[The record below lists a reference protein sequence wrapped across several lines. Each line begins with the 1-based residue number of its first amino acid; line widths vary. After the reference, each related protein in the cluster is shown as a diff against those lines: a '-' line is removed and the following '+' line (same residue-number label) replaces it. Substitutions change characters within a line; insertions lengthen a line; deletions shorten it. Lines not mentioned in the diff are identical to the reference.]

1 MADNVNS
8 NIVIDLSNYKDSG
21 NVRIPEGRYRA
32 IVDDVDLDK
41 SRAGNTMIKVWMR
54 VLGGEHDGAVILD
67 RLTLTDKAMFRVVGF
82 MQGIGIKTPKKKLQI
97 NLKTFL
103 KRQADI
109 EVVDGEPYNGR
120 IKSEIAQYI
129 RVAQPKAEETA
140 EDDLDALEA
149 AAEAEDEAHAEPE
162 KPARKKSSSD
172 AKKAEEAAI
181 VQDVDTEDMEPEN
194 PWDAGED
201 DGEVVDVDDLS
212 IDDLDL

>member
-1 MADNVNS
+1 MADNKVNLKT
-8 NIVIDLSNYKDSG
+8 VIDLSNYKDSG

-97 NLKTFL
+97 NLGTFL
-103 KRQADI
+103 NRQADI

-120 IKSEIAQYI
+120 IRSEIAQYI
-129 RVAQPKAEETA
+129 RIAQPKAEEA
-140 EDDLDALEA
+140 PEDDLDALEA
-149 AAEAEDEAHAEPE
+149 ATEDEA
-162 KPARKKSSSD
+162 PA
-172 AKKAEEAAI
+172 AKQAKDSPAEE
-181 VQDVDTEDMEPEN
+181 VSEDSDEN
-194 PWDAGED
+194 PWDAGD
-201 DGEVVDVDDLS
+201 SDSVDVDDLS

>member
-1 MADNVNS
+1 MADSVNS

-54 VLGGEHDGAVILD
+54 VLGGEHDGAIILD

-120 IKSEIAQYI
+120 IRSEIAQYI
-129 RVAQPKAEETA
+129 RIAQPKAEESS

-149 AAEAEDEAHAEPE
+149 DVEDEAPAA
-162 KPARKKSSSD
+162 KPAKASP
-172 AKKAEEAAI
+172 AEE
-181 VQDVDTEDMEPEN
+181 VSEDSDEN

-201 DGEVVDVDDLS
+201 SDSVDVDDLS

>member
-54 VLGGEHDGAVILD
+54 VLGGEHDGAIILD

-120 IKSEIAQYI
+120 IRSEIAQYI
-129 RVAQPKAEETA
+129 RIAQPKAEESS

-149 AAEAEDEAHAEPE
+149 ATEDEAPAA
-162 KPARKKSSSD
+162 KPDKAST
-172 AKKAEEAAI
+172 AEE
-181 VQDVDTEDMEPEN
+181 VSEDSDES
-194 PWDAGED
+194 PWDVGED
-201 DGEVVDVDDLS
+201 SDSVDVDDLS

>member
-1 MADNVNS
+1 MADNKVNLKT
-8 NIVIDLSNYKDSG
+8 VIDLSNYKDSG

-97 NLKTFL
+97 NLGTFL
-103 KRQADI
+103 NRQVDI

-120 IKSEIAQYI
+120 IRSEIAQYI
-129 RVAQPKAEETA
+129 RVAQPKAEESS

-149 AAEAEDEAHAEPE
+149 AAEDEAPA
-162 KPARKKSSSD
+162 KPSSD
-172 AKKAEEAAI
+172 AKKAEAAAI

-194 PWDAGED
+194 PWDAGD
-201 DGEVVDVDDLS
+201 DSDSVDVDDLS

>member
-1 MADNVNS
+1 MADNKVNLKT
-8 NIVIDLSNYKDSG
+8 VIDLSNYKDSG

-67 RLTLTDKAMFRVVGF
+67 RLTLTDKAMFRVVSF

-97 NLKTFL
+97 NLGTFL
-103 KRQADI
+103 NRQVDI

-120 IKSEIAQYI
+120 IRSEIVQYI
-129 RVAQPKAEETA
+129 RIAQPKAEESS

-149 AAEAEDEAHAEPE
+149 DVEDEAPAA
-162 KPARKKSSSD
+162 KPAKASP
-172 AKKAEEAAI
+172 AEEAA
-181 VQDVDTEDMEPEN
+181 EDSDEN

-201 DGEVVDVDDLS
+201 SDSVDVDDLS

>member
-21 NVRIPEGRYRA
+21 NARIPEGRYRA

-54 VLGGEHDGAVILD
+54 VLGGEHDGAIILD

-120 IKSEIAQYI
+120 IRSEIAQYI
-129 RVAQPKAEETA
+129 RVAQPKAEESS

-149 AAEAEDEAHAEPE
+149 AAEDEAPAT
-162 KPARKKSSSD
+162 KPDKASP
-172 AKKAEEAAI
+172 AEE
-181 VQDVDTEDMEPEN
+181 VSEDSDEN
-194 PWDAGED
+194 PWDAGD
-201 DGEVVDVDDLS
+201 DSDSVDVDDLS

>member
-82 MQGIGIKTPKKKLQI
+82 MQGIGIKTPKKRLQI

-120 IKSEIAQYI
+120 IRSEIAQYI
-129 RVAQPKAEETA
+129 RIAQPKAEESS
-140 EDDLDALEA
+140 EDGLDALEA
-149 AAEAEDEAHAEPE
+149 ATEDEAPA
-162 KPARKKSSSD
+162 KPSSD
-172 AKKAEEAAI
+172 AKKAEAAAI

-194 PWDAGED
+194 PWDAGD
-201 DGEVVDVDDLS
+201 DSDSVDVDDLS

>member
-67 RLTLTDKAMFRVVGF
+67 RLTLTNKAMFRVVGF

-129 RVAQPKAEETA
+129 RVAQPKAEESS

-149 AAEAEDEAHAEPE
+149 DTEDEAPAATPAKAGPAEGAAE
-162 KPARKKSSSD
+162 DSD
-172 AKKAEEAAI
+172 
-181 VQDVDTEDMEPEN
+181 EN

-201 DGEVVDVDDLS
+201 SDSVDVDDLS

>member
-54 VLGGEHDGAVILD
+54 VLGGEHDGAIILD

-120 IKSEIAQYI
+120 IRSEIAQYI
-129 RVAQPKAEETA
+129 RIAQPKAEESS

-149 AAEAEDEAHAEPE
+149 AAEDEAPAAKPDKASHAEEVAED
-162 KPARKKSSSD
+162 SD
-172 AKKAEEAAI
+172 
-181 VQDVDTEDMEPEN
+181 EN

-201 DGEVVDVDDLS
+201 SDSVDVDDLS

>member
-32 IVDDVDLDK
+32 VVDDVDLDK

-54 VLGGEHDGAVILD
+54 VLGGEHDGAIILD

-120 IKSEIAQYI
+120 IRSEIAQYI
-129 RVAQPKAEETA
+129 RSAQPKAEESS

-149 AAEAEDEAHAEPE
+149 ATEDEAPA
-162 KPARKKSSSD
+162 KPSSN
-172 AKKAEEAAI
+172 AKKAEAAAI

-194 PWDAGED
+194 PWDAGD
-201 DGEVVDVDDLS
+201 DSDSVDVDDLS

>member
-54 VLGGEHDGAVILD
+54 VLGGEHDGAIILD

-120 IKSEIAQYI
+120 IRSEIAQYI
-129 RVAQPKAEETA
+129 RIAQPKAEESS

-149 AAEAEDEAHAEPE
+149 DVEDEAPAAEP
-162 KPARKKSSSD
+162 
-172 AKKAEEAAI
+172 AKASPAEE
-181 VQDVDTEDMEPEN
+181 VSEDSDEN

-201 DGEVVDVDDLS
+201 SDSVDVDDLS

>member
-1 MADNVNS
+1 MADSVNS

-54 VLGGEHDGAVILD
+54 VLGGEHDGAIILD

-120 IKSEIAQYI
+120 IRSEISQYI
-129 RVAQPKAEETA
+129 RIAQPKAEEA
-140 EDDLDALEA
+140 PEDDLDALEA
-149 AAEAEDEAHAEPE
+149 AAEDEAPAAEP
-162 KPARKKSSSD
+162 
-172 AKKAEEAAI
+172 AKASPAEE
-181 VQDVDTEDMEPEN
+181 VSEDSDEN

-201 DGEVVDVDDLS
+201 SDSVDVDDLS

>member
-54 VLGGEHDGAVILD
+54 VLGGEHDGATILD

-120 IKSEIAQYI
+120 IRSEIAQYI
-129 RVAQPKAEETA
+129 RIAQPKAEEA
-140 EDDLDALEA
+140 PEDDLDALEA
-149 AAEAEDEAHAEPE
+149 DVEDEAPAA
-162 KPARKKSSSD
+162 KPDKASP
-172 AKKAEEAAI
+172 AEE
-181 VQDVDTEDMEPEN
+181 VSEDSDEN
-194 PWDAGED
+194 PWDAGEGSD
-201 DGEVVDVDDLS
+201 SVDVDDLS

>member
-1 MADNVNS
+1 MADSVNS

-54 VLGGEHDGAVILD
+54 VLGGEHDGAIILD

-120 IKSEIAQYI
+120 IRSEIAQYI
-129 RVAQPKAEETA
+129 RIAQPKAEESS

-149 AAEAEDEAHAEPE
+149 ATEDEAPAA
-162 KPARKKSSSD
+162 KPDKASP
-172 AKKAEEAAI
+172 AEE
-181 VQDVDTEDMEPEN
+181 VSEDSDEN

-201 DGEVVDVDDLS
+201 SDSVDVDDLS

>member
-1 MADNVNS
+1 MADNKVNLKT
-8 NIVIDLSNYKDSG
+8 VIDLSNYKDSG

-54 VLGGEHDGAVILD
+54 VLGGEHDGAIILD

-97 NLKTFL
+97 NLGTFL
-103 KRQADI
+103 NRQVDI

-120 IKSEIAQYI
+120 IRSEIAQYI
-129 RVAQPKAEETA
+129 RVAQPKAEESS

-149 AAEAEDEAHAEPE
+149 DVENEAPAA
-162 KPARKKSSSD
+162 KPAKASH
-172 AKKAEEAAI
+172 AEEAA
-181 VQDVDTEDMEPEN
+181 EDSDEN

-201 DGEVVDVDDLS
+201 SDSVDVDDLS

>member
-1 MADNVNS
+1 MADNKVNLKT
-8 NIVIDLSNYKDSG
+8 VIDLSNYKDSG

-97 NLKTFL
+97 NLGTFL
-103 KRQADI
+103 NRQVDI

-120 IKSEIAQYI
+120 IRSEIAQYI
-129 RVAQPKAEETA
+129 RIAQPKAEEA
-140 EDDLDALEA
+140 PEDDLDALEA
-149 AAEAEDEAHAEPE
+149 ATEDEAPA
-162 KPARKKSSSD
+162 KPSSD
-172 AKKAEEAAI
+172 SKKAEAAAI

-201 DGEVVDVDDLS
+201 SDSVDVDDLS

>member
-32 IVDDVDLDK
+32 TVNDIDLDK

-54 VLGGEHDGAVILD
+54 VLGGEHDGAIILD
-67 RLTLTDKAMFRVVGF
+67 RLTLTAKAMFRVVGF

-103 KRQADI
+103 NRQADI

-129 RVAQPKAEETA
+129 RVAQPKDEESS
-140 EDDLDALEA
+140 EDGLDALEA
-149 AAEAEDEAHAEPE
+149 
-162 KPARKKSSSD
+162 
-172 AKKAEEAAI
+172 
-181 VQDVDTEDMEPEN
+181 DTEDVAPAAKPAKAGPAEEVSEDSDEN

-201 DGEVVDVDDLS
+201 SDSVDVDDLS

>member
-8 NIVIDLSNYKDSG
+8 NIVIDLSNYKDRG

-54 VLGGEHDGAVILD
+54 VLGGEHDGAAILD

-120 IKSEIAQYI
+120 IRSEIAQYI
-129 RVAQPKAEETA
+129 RVAQPKAEEA
-140 EDDLDALEA
+140 PEDDLDALEA
-149 AAEAEDEAHAEPE
+149 DVEDEAPAAEPD
-162 KPARKKSSSD
+162 KASP
-172 AKKAEEAAI
+172 AEEAA
-181 VQDVDTEDMEPEN
+181 EDSDEN

-201 DGEVVDVDDLS
+201 SDSVDVDDLS

>member
-1 MADNVNS
+1 MADNKVNLKT
-8 NIVIDLSNYKDSG
+8 VIDLSNYKDSG

-54 VLGGEHDGAVILD
+54 VLGGEHDGAIILD

-82 MQGIGIKTPKKKLQI
+82 MQGLGIKTPKKKLQI
-97 NLKTFL
+97 NLGTFL
-103 KRQADI
+103 NRQADI

-120 IKSEIAQYI
+120 IRSEIAQYI
-129 RVAQPKAEETA
+129 RVAQPKAEEAA
-140 EDDLDALEA
+140 EDGLDALEA
-149 AAEAEDEAHAEPE
+149 AAEDEAPA
-162 KPARKKSSSD
+162 KPSSD
-172 AKKAEEAAI
+172 AKKAEAAAI

-194 PWDAGED
+194 PWDAGD
-201 DGEVVDVDDLS
+201 DSDSVDVDDLS

>member
-54 VLGGEHDGAVILD
+54 VLGGEHDGAIILD

-120 IKSEIAQYI
+120 IRSEIAQYI
-129 RVAQPKAEETA
+129 RIAQPKAEETT
-140 EDDLDALEA
+140 EDDLGALEA
-149 AAEAEDEAHAEPE
+149 DVEDEAPAA
-162 KPARKKSSSD
+162 KPDKASP
-172 AKKAEEAAI
+172 AEEAA
-181 VQDVDTEDMEPEN
+181 EDSDEN

-201 DGEVVDVDDLS
+201 SDSVDVDDLS

>member
-8 NIVIDLSNYKDSG
+8 NIVIDLSNYKDGG

-54 VLGGEHDGAVILD
+54 VLGGEHDGAIILD

-120 IKSEIAQYI
+120 IRSEIAQYI
-129 RVAQPKAEETA
+129 RIAQPKAEEA
-140 EDDLDALEA
+140 PEDDLDALEA
-149 AAEAEDEAHAEPE
+149 ATEDEAPAAKPDKVSHAEE
-162 KPARKKSSSD
+162 VSEDSD
-172 AKKAEEAAI
+172 
-181 VQDVDTEDMEPEN
+181 EN

-201 DGEVVDVDDLS
+201 SDSVDVDDLS

>member
-8 NIVIDLSNYKDSG
+8 NLVIDLSNYKDSG

-32 IVDDVDLDK
+32 
-41 SRAGNTMIKVWMR
+41 GNTMIKVWMR
-54 VLGGEHDGAVILD
+54 VLGGEHDGAIILD

-120 IKSEIAQYI
+120 IRSEIAQYI
-129 RVAQPKAEETA
+129 RVAQPKAEEA
-140 EDDLDALEA
+140 PEDDLDALEA
-149 AAEAEDEAHAEPE
+149 DVEDEAPAA
-162 KPARKKSSSD
+162 KPAKASP
-172 AKKAEEAAI
+172 AEEAA
-181 VQDVDTEDMEPEN
+181 EDSDEN

-201 DGEVVDVDDLS
+201 SDSVDVDDLS

>member
-54 VLGGEHDGAVILD
+54 VLGGEHDGAIILD
-67 RLTLTDKAMFRVVGF
+67 RLTLTAKAMFRVVGF

-120 IKSEIAQYI
+120 IRSEIGQYI
-129 RVAQPKAEETA
+129 RIAQPKAEESS
-140 EDDLDALEA
+140 EDGLDALEA
-149 AAEAEDEAHAEPE
+149 AAEDEAPA
-162 KPARKKSSSD
+162 KPTKASP
-172 AKKAEEAAI
+172 AEEAA
-181 VQDVDTEDMEPEN
+181 EDSDEN

-201 DGEVVDVDDLS
+201 SDSVDVDDLS

>member
-1 MADNVNS
+1 MADSVNS

-54 VLGGEHDGAVILD
+54 VLGGEHDGAIILD

-120 IKSEIAQYI
+120 IRSEIAQYI
-129 RVAQPKAEETA
+129 RIAQPKAEEA
-140 EDDLDALEA
+140 PEDDLDALEA
-149 AAEAEDEAHAEPE
+149 DVEDEAPAA
-162 KPARKKSSSD
+162 KPAKASP
-172 AKKAEEAAI
+172 AEE
-181 VQDVDTEDMEPEN
+181 VSEDSDEN

-201 DGEVVDVDDLS
+201 SDSVDVDDLS

>member
-54 VLGGEHDGAVILD
+54 VLGGEHDGAIILD

-120 IKSEIAQYI
+120 IRSEIAQYI
-129 RVAQPKAEETA
+129 RIAQPKAEEA
-140 EDDLDALEA
+140 PEDDLDALEA
-149 AAEAEDEAHAEPE
+149 ATEDEAPAA
-162 KPARKKSSSD
+162 KPDKASP
-172 AKKAEEAAI
+172 AEEAA
-181 VQDVDTEDMEPEN
+181 EDSDEN

-201 DGEVVDVDDLS
+201 SDSVDVDDLS

>member
-54 VLGGEHDGAVILD
+54 VLGGEHDGAIILD

-120 IKSEIAQYI
+120 IRSEISQYI
-129 RVAQPKAEETA
+129 RIAQPKAEEA
-140 EDDLDALEA
+140 PEDDLDALEA
-149 AAEAEDEAHAEPE
+149 DAEDEATVA
-162 KPARKKSSSD
+162 KPAKASP
-172 AKKAEEAAI
+172 AEEAA
-181 VQDVDTEDMEPEN
+181 EDSDEN

-201 DGEVVDVDDLS
+201 SDSVDVDDLS

>member
-54 VLGGEHDGAVILD
+54 VLGGEHDGAIILD

-120 IKSEIAQYI
+120 IRSEIAQYI
-129 RVAQPKAEETA
+129 RIAQPKAEEA
-140 EDDLDALEA
+140 PEDDLDALEA
-149 AAEAEDEAHAEPE
+149 ATEDEAPA
-162 KPARKKSSSD
+162 KPSSD
-172 AKKAEEAAI
+172 AKKAEAAAI
-181 VQDVDTEDMEPEN
+181 VQDVDTEDMAPEN
-194 PWDAGED
+194 PWDAGD
-201 DGEVVDVDDLS
+201 DSDSVDVDDLS

>member
-1 MADNVNS
+1 MADNKVNLKT
-8 NIVIDLSNYKDSG
+8 VIDLSNYKDSG

-97 NLKTFL
+97 NLGTFL
-103 KRQADI
+103 NRQVDI

-120 IKSEIAQYI
+120 IRSEIAQYI
-129 RVAQPKAEETA
+129 RVAQPKAEESS

-149 AAEAEDEAHAEPE
+149 AVEDEAPAA
-162 KPARKKSSSD
+162 KPDKDSP
-172 AKKAEEAAI
+172 AEEAA
-181 VQDVDTEDMEPEN
+181 EDSDEN

-201 DGEVVDVDDLS
+201 SDSVDVDDLS

>member
-1 MADNVNS
+1 MADNKVNLKT
-8 NIVIDLSNYKDSG
+8 VIDLSNYKDSG

-97 NLKTFL
+97 NLGTFL
-103 KRQADI
+103 NRQVDI

-120 IKSEIAQYI
+120 IRSEIAQYI
-129 RVAQPKAEETA
+129 RVAQPKAEESS

-149 AAEAEDEAHAEPE
+149 DVEDEAPAAEP
-162 KPARKKSSSD
+162 
-172 AKKAEEAAI
+172 AKASPAEE
-181 VQDVDTEDMEPEN
+181 VSEDSDEN

-201 DGEVVDVDDLS
+201 SDSVDVDDLS

>member
-1 MADNVNS
+1 MADSVNS

-54 VLGGEHDGAVILD
+54 VLGGEHDGAIILD

-120 IKSEIAQYI
+120 IRSEIAQYI
-129 RVAQPKAEETA
+129 RIAQPKAEEAA

-149 AAEAEDEAHAEPE
+149 DVEDEAPAA
-162 KPARKKSSSD
+162 KPDKASP
-172 AKKAEEAAI
+172 AEE
-181 VQDVDTEDMEPEN
+181 VSEDSDEN

-201 DGEVVDVDDLS
+201 SDSVDVDDLS

>member
-54 VLGGEHDGAVILD
+54 VLGGEHDGAIILD

-120 IKSEIAQYI
+120 IRSEIAQYI
-129 RVAQPKAEETA
+129 RIAQPKAEESS

-149 AAEAEDEAHAEPE
+149 DVEDEAPAAEP
-162 KPARKKSSSD
+162 
-172 AKKAEEAAI
+172 AKASPAEEA
-181 VQDVDTEDMEPEN
+181 TEDSDEN

-201 DGEVVDVDDLS
+201 SDSVDVDDLS

>member
-1 MADNVNS
+1 MADNKVNLKT
-8 NIVIDLSNYKDSG
+8 VIDLSNYKDSG

-54 VLGGEHDGAVILD
+54 VLGGEHDGAIILD

-97 NLKTFL
+97 NLNTFL
-103 KRQADI
+103 NRQADI

-129 RVAQPKAEETA
+129 RVAQPKSEESS

-149 AAEAEDEAHAEPE
+149 AAEDESPA
-162 KPARKKSSSD
+162 KPAKPTSD
-172 AKKAEEAAI
+172 AQE
-181 VQDVDTEDMEPEN
+181 VSEDSDEN

-201 DGEVVDVDDLS
+201 SDSVDVDDLS

>member
-54 VLGGEHDGAVILD
+54 VLGGEHDGAIILD

-120 IKSEIAQYI
+120 IRSEISQYI
-129 RVAQPKAEETA
+129 RIAQPKAEEA
-140 EDDLDALEA
+140 PEDDLDALEA
-149 AAEAEDEAHAEPE
+149 ATEDEEPA
-162 KPARKKSSSD
+162 KPSSD
-172 AKKAEEAAI
+172 AKKAEAAAI

-194 PWDAGED
+194 PWDAGD
-201 DGEVVDVDDLS
+201 DSDSVDVDDLS

>member
-54 VLGGEHDGAVILD
+54 VLGGEHDGAIILD

-120 IKSEIAQYI
+120 IRSEIAQYI
-129 RVAQPKAEETA
+129 RIAQPKAEEA
-140 EDDLDALEA
+140 VEDDLDALEA
-149 AAEAEDEAHAEPE
+149 DVEDEAPAA
-162 KPARKKSSSD
+162 KPDKASP
-172 AKKAEEAAI
+172 AEE
-181 VQDVDTEDMEPEN
+181 VSEDSDEN

-201 DGEVVDVDDLS
+201 SDSVDVDDLS

>member
-54 VLGGEHDGAVILD
+54 VLGGEHDGAIILD

-120 IKSEIAQYI
+120 IRSEIAQYI
-129 RVAQPKAEETA
+129 RAAQPKAEESS

-149 AAEAEDEAHAEPE
+149 DVEDEAPAA
-162 KPARKKSSSD
+162 KPAKASP
-172 AKKAEEAAI
+172 AEE
-181 VQDVDTEDMEPEN
+181 VSEDSDEN

-201 DGEVVDVDDLS
+201 SDSVDVDDLS

>member
-1 MADNVNS
+1 MADSVNS

-41 SRAGNTMIKVWMR
+41 SRSGNTMIKVWMR

-120 IKSEIAQYI
+120 IRSEIAQYI
-129 RVAQPKAEETA
+129 RIAQPKAEEAA

-149 AAEAEDEAHAEPE
+149 DVEDEAPAA
-162 KPARKKSSSD
+162 KPAKASP
-172 AKKAEEAAI
+172 AEE
-181 VQDVDTEDMEPEN
+181 VSEDSDEN

-201 DGEVVDVDDLS
+201 SDSVDVDDLS

>member
-1 MADNVNS
+1 MADSVNS

-32 IVDDVDLDK
+32 VVDDVDLDK
-41 SRAGNTMIKVWMR
+41 SRAGNIMIKVWMR
-54 VLGGEHDGAVILD
+54 VLGGEHDGAIILD
-67 RLTLTDKAMFRVVGF
+67 RLTLTDKALFRVVGF

-120 IKSEIAQYI
+120 IRSEIAQYI
-129 RVAQPKAEETA
+129 RIAQPKAEESS

-149 AAEAEDEAHAEPE
+149 ATEDEAPAA
-162 KPARKKSSSD
+162 KPAKASP
-172 AKKAEEAAI
+172 AEE
-181 VQDVDTEDMEPEN
+181 VSEDSDEN

-201 DGEVVDVDDLS
+201 SDSVDVDDLS

>member
-1 MADNVNS
+1 MADNKVNLKT
-8 NIVIDLSNYKDSG
+8 VIDLSNYKDSG

-97 NLKTFL
+97 NLGTFL
-103 KRQADI
+103 NRQADI

-120 IKSEIAQYI
+120 IRSEIAQYI
-129 RVAQPKAEETA
+129 RVAQPKAEESS

-149 AAEAEDEAHAEPE
+149 AVEDGAPA
-162 KPARKKSSSD
+162 KPSSD
-172 AKKAEEAAI
+172 AKKAEAAAI

-194 PWDAGED
+194 PWDAGD
-201 DGEVVDVDDLS
+201 DSDSVDVDDLS

>member
-1 MADNVNS
+1 MADSVNS

-54 VLGGEHDGAVILD
+54 VLGGEHDGAIILD

-120 IKSEIAQYI
+120 IRSEIAQYI
-129 RVAQPKAEETA
+129 RVAQPKAEEA
-140 EDDLDALEA
+140 PEDDLDALEA
-149 AAEAEDEAHAEPE
+149 ATEDEAPA
-162 KPARKKSSSD
+162 KPSSD
-172 AKKAEEAAI
+172 AKKAEAAAI

-194 PWDAGED
+194 PWDAGD
-201 DGEVVDVDDLS
+201 DSDSVDVDDLS